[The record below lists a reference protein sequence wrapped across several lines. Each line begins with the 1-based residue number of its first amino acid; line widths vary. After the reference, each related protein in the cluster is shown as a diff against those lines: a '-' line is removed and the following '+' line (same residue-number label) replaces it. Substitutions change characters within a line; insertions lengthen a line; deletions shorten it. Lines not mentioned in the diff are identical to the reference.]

1 MEYEKIKELMDDMCN
16 SKLTNLDIT
25 FPDGTKIT
33 MEKHNNH
40 EGDERINDIISAS
53 FLNQNPRKESS
64 NTLDIETLK
73 KLNETLSSNFLDKSN
88 EKTVKA
94 SMNSNSEM
102 SQDERKNNE
111 KIIKSPMVGT
121 FYLKPS
127 PDAQSFV
134 EVGQEVKKGEVL
146 CIIEAMKLMNEIE
159 SDYSGR
165 IKEIL
170 VKDGEAVDYGKE
182 LFVIEE

>member
-1 MEYEKIKELMDDMCN
+1 MEYEKIKELMDNMSN

-40 EGDERINDIISAS
+40 EGDEKNNDSISAS
-53 FLNQNPRKESS
+53 FLDQNHRKESS
-64 NTLDIETLK
+64 NT
-73 KLNETLSSNFLDKSN
+73 
-88 EKTVKA
+88 
-94 SMNSNSEM
+94 
-102 SQDERKNNE
+102 DERTNNE